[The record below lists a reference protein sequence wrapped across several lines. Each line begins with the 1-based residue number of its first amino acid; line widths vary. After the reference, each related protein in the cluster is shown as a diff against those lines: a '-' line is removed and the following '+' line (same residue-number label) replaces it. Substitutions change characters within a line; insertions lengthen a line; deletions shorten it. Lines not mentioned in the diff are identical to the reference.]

1 MTALALTPKEANHAL
16 KCAKHCHCATCLGV
30 KLAFAATQDSTLRI
44 EVRESRVIGVQRA
57 A

>member
-44 EVRESRVIGVQRA
+44 EVRQSRVIGVQRA